1 MQYSKNKSNNNK
13 NKQVLMASLESAFTG
28 AVASSLA
35 ATTVY
40 PLDLAKTLIQTQ
52 HADDGEEDTK
62 YDNVLDCIIKIFKEK
77 GFLGLY
83 QGLGTNVAANFV
95 QNFIYFFWYSLAR
108 SNYFTFKAGQ
118 LQLKDGSSRI
128 ELSTVEELG
137 LGMAAGAMTQVFT
150 NPISVVSTR
159 QQLTKSTGDSSLKAV
174 VKQIYSESN
183 GDLTAFWKGF
193 KAALVLSTNPAITY
207 GSYQKIKSLVLA
219 TRGIKDVK
227 SSSQLQLSAGENFLL
242 GMLSK
247 MISTFV
253 TQPLIVAKITLQ
265 GKGSK
270 FKTFQEVLQHIYT
283 HEGFFALWKG
293 VIPQVSKGVIVQ
305 GLLFTYK
312 DEIVKIIRKLLY
324 LYKNVLM
331 RNKSMLT

>member
-1 MQYSKNKSNNNK
+1 
-13 NKQVLMASLESAFTG
+13 MASLESAFTG

-52 HADDGEEDTK
+52 HKNTEEDESEEERSQVK
-62 YDNVLDCIIKIFKEK
+62 YKNVVDCIIKIYQEK

-95 QNFIYFFWYSLAR
+95 QNFIYFFWYSQAR
-108 SNYFTFKAGQ
+108 SNYFTFKAGR
-118 LQLKDGSSRI
+118 LQLKDDSRKAI
-128 ELSTVEELG
+128 ELSTVEELA

-159 QQLTKSTGDSSLKAV
+159 QQLTKSPNDSSLKAV
-174 VKQIYSESN
+174 IKQIYTESN

-193 KAALVLSTNPAITY
+193 KAALVLSSNPAITY
-207 GSYQKIKSLVLA
+207 GSYQKIKNVILA
-219 TRGIKDVK
+219 TKGIKGDAIR
-227 SSSQLQLSAGENFLL
+227 SSKLQLSAGENFLL

-283 HEGFFALWKG
+283 NEGFFSLWKG

-312 DEIVKIIRKLLY
+312 DEIVKLVRKLLF
-324 LYKNVLM
+324 LYKNILM